1 MGAFIFTNLHMATDN
16 SETLKAINEL
26 KKNQKQSISTELSS
40 NVSSFLGKPLEKI
53 MSGRNATSYT
63 SNSNFELSKS
73 PSKNISYRDLL
84 KNVSSVKTS
93 TSEQNLLYAQIQ
105 PTSELIDSLRNKILE
120 ISMRGEPLPENGFNR
135 LQPYDQWEA
144 NFELYE
150 SQNVGYAE
158 FNDSNN
164 KADNNPEI
172 KRLNTFANPGKV
184 KKPEELKNAVVKA
197 ILYVSKSEYVS
208 GNEDKS
214 GLELYKA
221 TYPDISEDAPKD
233 NNDRRKLYFIA
244 RSVTDALTE
253 DEYKKFIYGYNNN
266 DKFEAHSKKIIDR
279 NYVEKIEDNDPN
291 FRKYVNAGTAALYP
305 MSNLSSADVLADKEQ
320 ELENIWDNSGGNW
333 WYSSNK
339 GSHNIS
345 EVIYGLYKSGSE
357 SGDKSGDEDFS
368 ESALLGADS
377 QISPGFDIWSNNGVA
392 AQLTAGG
399 LNSKSTI
406 GLITDY
412 LLDFK
417 KYYRT
422 RGNKLRAATVIGYRN
437 YNASGRGITSYIS
450 VSPEVLPGKDEYE
463 AKFGFSYGRG
473 QALKKRMADG
483 TLGGKHTSNN
493 YAIQAIYDSGPDFM
507 ANMFDMCIFAYKRG
521 EVPSVSKAVKLAT
534 FNIGPNTPYKAADGT
549 KALSS
554 KFKKDIPASQE
565 DTLSLTESDFFTRVQ
580 NITIPEMKSS
590 TIELKVLG
598 QTLTK
603 PIALMEN
610 DFTSSFTVEQD
621 TGLEYM
627 RLFNRLAGLSLMM
640 ERDGQKPKDYTSK
653 YGHYNNLFANR
664 ANSGN
669 LKDGNGNFAIAVK
682 LRTMHNAFMPYSNY
696 IVFEDVK
703 FLGGGQVNFKAGSAG
718 LATFTQKFI
727 YKNVGILPVRNESV
741 KEEKIMA
748 HTGTWAAFGQD
759 QNNSSNSFTIN
770 NPHEMNGFINPIG

>member
-26 KKNQKQSISTELSS
+26 KKNQKRSISTELSS

-63 SNSNFELSKS
+63 SNSDFELSRS
-73 PSKNISYRDLL
+73 PSKNVSYSDLL
-84 KNVSSVKTS
+84 KNVKSVKTS
-93 TSEQNLLYAQIQ
+93 TSEQNLLYTQIQ

-120 ISMRGEPLPENGFNR
+120 ISMRGEPLPENGFDR
-135 LQPYDQWEA
+135 LQPYDQWET

-150 SQNVGYAE
+150 SQNTEYAD

-164 KADNNPEI
+164 KADKNSEI

-184 KKPEELKNAVVKA
+184 KKPKELKNAVVKA

-221 TYPDISEDAPKD
+221 TYPDIPEDDPRD

-244 RSVTDALTE
+244 RSLTDALADE
-253 DEYKKFIYGYNNN
+253 EYKKFISGYNNN
-266 DKFEAHSKKIIDR
+266 DKLEAYSKKIIDR
-279 NYVEKIEDNDPN
+279 NYVEKVEDGDPN
-291 FRKYVNAGTAALYP
+291 FRKYVNAGVAALHP
-305 MSNLSSADVLADKEQ
+305 MSNLSGADVLADKDQ

-345 EVIYGLYKSGSE
+345 EVLYTLYKSGNN
-357 SGDKSGDEDFS
+357 SGDNSSDFGLSGRG
-368 ESALLGADS
+368 LLGSDS
-377 QISPGFDIWSNNGVA
+377 QISPGFDKWTNNTA
-392 AQLTAGG
+392 SQLTAGG

-406 GLITDY
+406 GLVTDY
-412 LLDFK
+412 LFDFK
-417 KYYRT
+417 KFYRT

-437 YNASGRGITSYIS
+437 YTASGRGTTSYLSIS
-450 VSPEVLPGKDEYE
+450 TEVLPGGSELEPKYR
-463 AKFGFSYGRG
+463 FSYGRG
-473 QALKKRMADG
+473 QALKKRMSDG
-483 TLGGKHTSNN
+483 SISRRTTNN

-507 ANMFDMCIFAYKRG
+507 ANMFDMCIFSYKRG
-521 EVPSVSKAVKLAT
+521 EIPSVMKAVKLAT
-534 FNIGPNTPYKAADGT
+534 FNIGPNTPYKASDG
-549 KALSS
+549 KNASASS
-554 KFKKDIPASQE
+554 FKQGIPSSQE
-565 DTLSLTESDFFTRVQ
+565 DTLSATVSDFFTRVQ

-610 DFTSSFTVEQD
+610 DFSSSFTIEQD

-640 ERDGQKPKDYTSK
+640 KINGEEVAGYTSN

-664 ANSGN
+664 ANGGN
-669 LKDGNGNFAIAVK
+669 LSEGTGNFAIAVK
-682 LRTMHNAFMPYSNY
+682 LRTMHNAFIPYNNY

-703 FLGGGQVNFKAGSAG
+703 FLGGGQVNFKAGGSG

-727 YKNVGILPVRNESV
+727 YKNVGILPVENNKMDPKD
-741 KEEKIMA
+741 KEKAFM
-748 HTGTWAAFGQD
+748 HSGTWATLGKA
-759 QNNSSNSFTIN
+759 NNGIQYKLDS
-770 NPHEMNGFINPIG
+770 PYLMNGYVNPLE

>member
-1 MGAFIFTNLHMATDN
+1 MATDN

-53 MSGRNATSYT
+53 MSGRDATSYT
-63 SNSNFELSKS
+63 SNSNFELSRS

-84 KNVSSVKTS
+84 KNVNSVKTS
-93 TSEQNLLYAQIQ
+93 TSEQNILYSQIQ
-105 PTSELIDSLRNKILE
+105 PTSELIDSLRNKISE
-120 ISMRGEPLPENGFNR
+120 ISMRGEPLPENGFDR

-150 SQNVGYAE
+150 SQNVDYAE

-164 KADNNPEI
+164 KADKNPEI

-208 GNEDKS
+208 GNEDKNS
-214 GLELYKA
+214 LELYKSS
-221 TYPDISEDAPKD
+221 YPGIPEDNAKD
-233 NNDRRKLYFIA
+233 SNDRRKLYFIA
-244 RSVTDALTE
+244 RSITNALTE
-253 DEYKKFIYGYNNN
+253 DEYKKFISGYNNN
-266 DKFEAHSKKIIDR
+266 NNFEAHSKKIIGR
-279 NYVEKIEDNDPN
+279 NYIEKVEDKDPN

-305 MSNLSSADVLADKEQ
+305 MSNLTGADVLADKDQ

-345 EVIYGLYKSGSE
+345 EVLYSLYKSGSD
-357 SGDKSGDEDFS
+357 SGDNSSDFGLSSGG
-368 ESALLGADS
+368 LLGSDS
-377 QISPGFDIWSNNGVA
+377 QISPGFDKWTNNTA
-392 AQLTAGG
+392 SQLTAGG

-406 GLITDY
+406 GLVTDY
-412 LLDFK
+412 LFDFK
-417 KYYRT
+417 KFYYT

-437 YNASGRGITSYIS
+437 YTASGRGTTSYLSI
-450 VSPEVLPGKDEYE
+450 SPEVLPGGSELEDKY
-463 AKFGFSYGRG
+463 GFSYGRG
-473 QALKKRMADG
+473 QALKKRMSDG
-483 TLGGKHTSNN
+483 SISKHTPNN

-507 ANMFDMCIFAYKRG
+507 ANMFDMCIFSYKRG
-521 EVPSVSKAVKLAT
+521 EVPSVKKAVKLAT
-534 FNIGPNTPYKAADGT
+534 FNIGPNTPYKASDGKT
-549 KALSS
+549 TSASN
-554 KFKKDIPASQE
+554 FKQNIPSSQE
-565 DTLSLTESDFFTRVQ
+565 DTLQATESDFFTRVQ
-580 NITIPEMKSS
+580 NITVPEMKSS

-610 DFTSSFTVEQD
+610 DFSSSFTIEQD

-640 ERDGQKPKDYTSK
+640 ERDGEKPKDYTSM
-653 YGHYNNLFANR
+653 YGHYNNLLANR
-664 ANSGN
+664 ANGGK
-669 LKDGNGNFAIAVK
+669 LDEGTGNFAIAIK
-682 LRTMHNAFMPYSNY
+682 LRTMHNAFIPYNNY

-703 FLGGGQVNFKAGSAG
+703 FLGGGQVNFKAGSSG

-727 YKNVGILPVRNESV
+727 YKNVGILPVENTKMDKGDKKNAFV
-741 KEEKIMA
+741 
-748 HTGTWAAFGQD
+748 HDGTWATLGKSTNGIAKYKLD
-759 QNNSSNSFTIN
+759 D
-770 NPHEMNGFINPIG
+770 PHLMNGYVNPLD

>member
-1 MGAFIFTNLHMATDN
+1 MGAFIFTNLRMATDN
-16 SETLKAINEL
+16 SETLKAISEL

-53 MSGRNATSYT
+53 MSGRDATSYT
-63 SNSNFELSKS
+63 SNSNFELSRS

-84 KNVSSVKTS
+84 KNVNSVKTS
-93 TSEQNLLYAQIQ
+93 TSEQNLLYSQIQ
-105 PTSELIDSLRNKILE
+105 PTSELIDSLRNKISE
-120 ISMRGEPLPENGFNR
+120 ISMRGEPLPENGFDR

-150 SQNVGYAE
+150 SQNVDYAE

-208 GNEDKS
+208 GNEDKNS
-214 GLELYKA
+214 LELYKSS
-221 TYPDISEDAPKD
+221 YPGIPEDNAKD

-244 RSVTDALTE
+244 RSLTNALTE
-253 DEYKKFIYGYNNN
+253 DEYKKFISGYNNN
-266 DKFEAHSKKIIDR
+266 DKFEGHSKKIIDR
-279 NYVEKIEDNDPN
+279 NYVEKVEDRDPN
-291 FRKYVNAGTAALYP
+291 FRKYINAGTAALYP
-305 MSNLSSADVLADKEQ
+305 MSNLTGADVLADKDQ

-345 EVIYGLYKSGSE
+345 EVLYSLYKSGSD
-357 SGDKSGDEDFS
+357 SGDNSSDFGLS
-368 ESALLGADS
+368 KGGLLGSDS
-377 QISPGFDIWSNNGVA
+377 QISPGFDKWTNNTA
-392 AQLTAGG
+392 TQPTAGG

-406 GLITDY
+406 GLVTDY
-412 LLDFK
+412 LFDFK
-417 KYYRT
+417 KFYYT

-437 YNASGRGITSYIS
+437 YNASGRGTTSYLSI
-450 VSPEVLPGKDEYE
+450 SPEVLPGGSELEDKY
-463 AKFGFSYGRG
+463 GFSYGRG
-473 QALKKRMADG
+473 QALKKRMKDG

-521 EVPSVSKAVKLAT
+521 EVPSVKKAVKLAT
-534 FNIGPNTPYKAADGT
+534 FNIGPNTPYKAADGA
-549 KALSS
+549 KVLASQ
-554 KFKKDIPASQE
+554 FKKDIPASQE

-610 DFTSSFTVEQD
+610 DFTSSFTIEQD

-640 ERDGQKPKDYTSK
+640 EIDGQKPKDYTSN

-682 LRTMHNAFMPYSNY
+682 LRTMHNAFIPYSNY

-703 FLGGGQVNFKAGSAG
+703 FLGGGQVNFKAGNAG
-718 LATFTQKFI
+718 LTTFTQKFI
-727 YKNVGILPVRNESV
+727 YKNVGILPVWNSNV
-741 KEEKIMA
+741 NEKIMS
-748 HTGTWAAFGQD
+748 HTGAWAAFGQD
-759 QNNSSNSFTIN
+759 QNNPSNSFDIG
-770 NPHEMNGFINPIG
+770 NPHAMNGFVNPID

>member
-1 MGAFIFTNLHMATDN
+1 MATDN

-53 MSGRNATSYT
+53 MSGRDATSYT
-63 SNSNFELSKS
+63 SNSNFELSRS

-84 KNVSSVKTS
+84 KNVNSVKTS

-105 PTSELIDSLRNKILE
+105 PTSELIDSLRNKISE
-120 ISMRGEPLPENGFNR
+120 ISMRGEPLPENGFDR

-150 SQNVGYAE
+150 SQNVDYAE

-208 GNEDKS
+208 GNEDKNS
-214 GLELYKA
+214 LELYKSS
-221 TYPDISEDAPKD
+221 YPGIPEDNTKD
-233 NNDRRKLYFIA
+233 SNDRRKLYFIA
-244 RSVTDALTE
+244 RSITNALTE
-253 DEYKKFIYGYNNN
+253 DEYKKFISGYNNN
-266 DKFEAHSKKIIDR
+266 NNFEAHSKKIIGR
-279 NYVEKIEDNDPN
+279 NYVKKVEDKDPN
-291 FRKYVNAGTAALYP
+291 FRKYINAGTAALYP
-305 MSNLSSADVLADKEQ
+305 MSNLTGADVLADKEQ

-368 ESALLGADS
+368 ESALLGADI

-406 GLITDY
+406 GLVTDY

-417 KYYRT
+417 KNYRT

-473 QALKKRMADG
+473 QALKKRMSDG

-549 KALSS
+549 KVSS
-554 KFKKDIPASQE
+554 SQFKKGIPASQE

-640 ERDGQKPKDYTSK
+640 EIDGQKPEDYTSN

-682 LRTMHNAFMPYSNY
+682 LRTMHNAFIPYNNY

-703 FLGGGQVNFKAGSAG
+703 FLGGGQVNFKAGNAG

-727 YKNVGILPVRNESV
+727 YKNVGILPVWNSHV
-741 KEEKIMA
+741 NEKIMA
-748 HTGTWAAFGQD
+748 HTGTWAALGQD
-759 QNNSSNSFTIN
+759 QNNPSNSFDIT
-770 NPHEMNGFINPIG
+770 NPHAINGFVNPIE